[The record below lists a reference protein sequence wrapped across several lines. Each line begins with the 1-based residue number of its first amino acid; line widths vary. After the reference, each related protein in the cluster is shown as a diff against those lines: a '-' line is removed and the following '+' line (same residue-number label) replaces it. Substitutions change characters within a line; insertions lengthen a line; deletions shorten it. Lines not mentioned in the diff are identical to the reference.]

1 MTKEEIYVV
10 SEVNTFNLIQPTT
23 CIFENLEDAQ
33 EQFDF
38 LKHAIESSTELKPTL
53 IQEIN
58 RNEKTKKLMWE
69 YTSVKGTKEK
79 FVLILK
85 SSVVTPHYVAK
96 SLQGGFVD

>member
-10 SEVNTFNLIQPTT
+10 TEINTFNLIQPTT
-23 CIFENLEDAQ
+23 CIFEYLEDAQ

-38 LKHAIESSTELKPTL
+38 IKHAIESNTELKPTL

-58 RNEKTKKLMWE
+58 HNEKTKKLMWE

-79 FVLILK
+79 FVLTLRHNF
-85 SSVVTPHYVAK
+85 VTPHFFAK
-96 SLQGGFVD
+96 NIGGLAD